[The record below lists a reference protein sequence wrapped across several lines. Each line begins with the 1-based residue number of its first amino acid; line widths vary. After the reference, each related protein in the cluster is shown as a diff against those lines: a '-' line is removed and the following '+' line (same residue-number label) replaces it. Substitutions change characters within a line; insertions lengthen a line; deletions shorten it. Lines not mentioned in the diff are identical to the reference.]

1 MAGFGSRIKKKG
13 TMGKKNPRRMPSR
26 IEELPVNDD

>member
-13 TMGKKNPRRMPSR
+13 KIGNKNPRRMPSR
-26 IEELPVNDD
+26 IDELPVNDD